1 MKGTTLLVVV
11 LLFVFF
17 PWIIGVIDI
26 LSWALFG
33 VQATNI
39 PWSDKRGFVL
49 FLWPL
54 VVGFVVAFIVDMS
67 RVDV

>member
-1 MKGTTLLVVV
+1 MKGTIWLVVV

-17 PWIIGVIDI
+17 PWIIGVMDI
-26 LSWALFG
+26 LSWALLG
-33 VQATNI
+33 AQATNI

-54 VVGFVVAFIVDMS
+54 VVGLVVAFIVDMS